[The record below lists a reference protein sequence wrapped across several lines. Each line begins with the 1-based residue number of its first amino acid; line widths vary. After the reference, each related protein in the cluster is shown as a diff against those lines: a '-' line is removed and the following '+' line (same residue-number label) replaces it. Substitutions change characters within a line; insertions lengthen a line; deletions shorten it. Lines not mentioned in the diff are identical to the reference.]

1 MNDLFG
7 FLGNLPVLNSRKNA
21 VTACLLG
28 LFFGSIGIGIYFGS
42 MTDFLIPVLVLI
54 VLAVIIPG
62 LGALPGW
69 IFAGLYGY
77 FRAINSNTRRDS

>member
-1 MNDLFG
+1 LQSF
-7 FLGNLPVLNSRKNA
+7 A
-21 VTACLLG
+21 
-28 LFFGSIGIGIYFGS
+28 
-42 MTDFLIPVLVLI
+42 DFLIPLLVFI

-77 FRAINSNTRRDS
+77 FRVANSNERRGS

>member
-7 FLGNLPVLNSRKNA
+7 LLDKLPVLNSKRNPI
-21 VTACLLG
+21 VACVIG
-28 LFFGSIGIGIYFGS
+28 LFFGSIGVGIYLQSF
-42 MTDFLIPVLVLI
+42 TDFLIPLLVFI

-62 LGALPGW
+62 LGAVPGW

-77 FRAINSNTRRDS
+77 FRVSNSNERLRL